1 MLLRVVES
9 CSIFS
14 CTTANTDI
22 RTPNIIGPTMLG
34 VVASVCTSFLLMS
47 LATELRLGAT
57 LRSLA
62 FANYFMYLYA

>member
-1 MLLRVVES
+1 MLFRVVGS
-9 CSIFS
+9 CSILS
-14 CTTANTDI
+14 CTTANTN
-22 RTPNIIGPTMLG
+22 TTNPNIVGATMLG